1 MKIEKIKNYN
11 QKLLAILGTIAGI
24 FLIIALV
31 SFISIVIQEHRRYN
45 YEEPETGILSK
56 EKIEK
61 LQKENKREQ
70 VISYETPILIDTLNS
85 QYIIP
90 VSHKTLNEKEDIGLN
105 GLLNAYSDSGSDFS
119 VKEKRD
125 ERYSR
130 EYYGE
135 YNNII
140 VFDEPNSIN
149 KKLFKKRINFNEIKS
164 EYFDKEILILIKA
177 SDKDTF
183 KDGVINL
190 RDLTSLYIYSIKEN
204 KIRKIGIE
212 GMDVYNYKFIN
223 KSKNLIIEFGIDKNK
238 NGAFESYNEPIILK
252 KYNFEKEKLVGIVD
266 EKINS
271 ELQKKL
277 EGTEKWLYTT
287 KPNLPWNCSLNKIIF
302 LELFNM
308 YAKS

>member
-1 MKIEKIKNYN
+1 MKNL
-11 QKLLAILGTIAGI
+11 KLE
-24 FLIIALV
+24 FY
-31 SFISIVIQEHRRYN
+31 QR
-45 YEEPETGILSK
+45 K
-56 EKIEK
+56 KIEK

-164 EYFDKEILILIKA
+164 EYFDKEILILLKA

-212 GMDVYNYKFIN
+212 GMDVHNYKFIN

-277 EGTEKWLYTT
+277 EGTEK
-287 KPNLPWNCSLNKIIF
+287 
-302 LELFNM
+302 
-308 YAKS
+308 

>member
-11 QKLLAILGTIAGI
+11 QKLLAILGIIAGI

-164 EYFDKEILILIKA
+164 EYFNKEILILLKA

-252 KYNFEKEKLVGIVD
+252 KYNFEKEKLVAIVD

-277 EGTEKWLYTT
+277 EGTEK
-287 KPNLPWNCSLNKIIF
+287 
-302 LELFNM
+302 
-308 YAKS
+308 

>member
-164 EYFDKEILILIKA
+164 EYFDKEILILLKA

-212 GMDVYNYKFIN
+212 GMDVHNYKFIN

-277 EGTEKWLYTT
+277 EGTEK
-287 KPNLPWNCSLNKIIF
+287 
-302 LELFNM
+302 
-308 YAKS
+308 